1 MTAIENSLSAASEPH
16 GFDPGGVARWHPQ
29 SIAAVHGQTEIA
41 LIGADDV
48 CPVIPGIDL
57 WDSWPLAHED
67 GRTVVH
73 GGRQFWFFLSAPI
86 FPDPGQRHDHA
97 RIRLASLG
105 EDGWRDHGNA
115 MPDGFSP
122 GTREWAGSAVLH
134 DDGASVSLLFT
145 AAGRRGGPPSFE
157 QRLFVARGVL
167 GVDGPGQWS
176 SVEELVRADGARYTI
191 AAEASG
197 KPGLIKAYRDPAWSV
212 DPATGQ
218 RHVLFTGSAGWSDH
232 DYNGVVGI
240 ATLHGTEWVLGDPLV
255 EAVGVNN
262 ELERAHVVVRGGR
275 YYLFWSTQTR
285 TFAPESVKGP
295 NGLYAM
301 VAESLSGPW
310 RPVNGSGL
318 VAGNPAAE
326 PTQGYSWWVTGEDE
340 VWSFIDH
347 WGMQG
352 RSFEAQPELLRAQ
365 FGGTPAPVFR
375 LVFAGDSVTIA
386 A

>member
-29 SIAAVHGQTEIA
+29 SIAAVPGQTEIA

-73 GGRQFWFFLSAPI
+73 GGRQYWFFLSAPI

-157 QRLFVARGVL
+157 QRLFVARGAL
-167 GVDGPGQWS
+167 GIDGPGQWS

-197 KPGLIKAYRDPAWSV
+197 KPGLIKAFRDPAWFV

-240 ATLHGTEWVLGDPLV
+240 ATLRGTEWVLGDPLV